1 MEIKILTET
10 NAPEYQQLRL
20 RALQTNPESFGST
33 YDKEVAFT
41 LDYVKERIQP
51 TNEKFVLGA
60 YDDGNLVGIA
70 RFVRETDQKVK
81 HKGNIY
87 GMYVAP
93 EMRGR
98 GVGRA
103 ILIDMIDRAKKM
115 EGVEQIHLSVVS
127 SNLSAKKLY
136 ESLGFKSYGV
146 EPNALK
152 DNGQYYDEDFMVLFI
167 D

>member
-1 MEIKILTET
+1 M
-10 NAPEYQQLRL
+10 
-20 RALQTNPESFGST
+20 
-33 YDKEVAFT
+33 
-41 LDYVKERIQP
+41 DYVKERIQP

-60 YDDGNLVGIA
+60 YDYGNLVGIA
-70 RFVRETDQKVK
+70 RFVRETDQKVI

>member
-103 ILIDMIDRAKKM
+103 ILIDMIDRVKKM

-127 SNLSAKKLY
+127 SNFSAKKLY